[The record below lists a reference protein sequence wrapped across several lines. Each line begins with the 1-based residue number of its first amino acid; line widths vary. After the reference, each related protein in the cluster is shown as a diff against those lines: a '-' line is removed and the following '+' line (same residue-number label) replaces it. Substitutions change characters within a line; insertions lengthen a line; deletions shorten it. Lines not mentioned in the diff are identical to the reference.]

1 MKCSAGVFTRA
12 HRVAPFDEQQAA
24 ATAIQVCGT
33 GVRCSLQQL
42 CPHQAAFK
50 SGRDQRKADKKQTF
64 KSKEAIEASDEA
76 FYLQQHQQLGAID
89 SLLVQQHRTAR
100 RRPRCHPLD
109 LTAVELPLEANIPHP
124 NANADPILMISL
136 ILPVP
141 LTTDHKKSLL

>member
-33 GVRCSLQQL
+33 GACWPLQQL
-42 CPHQAAFK
+42 CSHQAAFK

-89 SLLVQQHRTAR
+89 SLLVQQHRTAC
-100 RRPRCHPLD
+100 RRPRCHL
-109 LTAVELPLEANIPHP
+109 LEFTAELPLETNIPHP
-124 NANADPILMISL
+124 NAQR
-136 ILPVP
+136 
-141 LTTDHKKSLL
+141 